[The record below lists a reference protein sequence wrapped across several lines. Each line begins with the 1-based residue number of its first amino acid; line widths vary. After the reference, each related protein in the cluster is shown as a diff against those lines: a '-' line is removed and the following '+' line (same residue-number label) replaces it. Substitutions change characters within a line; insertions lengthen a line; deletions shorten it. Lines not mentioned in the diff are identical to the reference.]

1 MTTPR
6 ASPIAAAAREARS
19 IPSRRARLSPRF
31 GSWRDLGV
39 LAVIVAMAGSGAVT
53 LALIMLGPVYASPL
67 NPPPSIVAAAG
78 APLSDRD
85 SERQLQRDYDQTVPA
100 LVASYDRLERKLDR
114 AEERLEAIQNAQRDL
129 EALKT
134 YTVAIA
140 TGLGALIL
148 GVVAQITQSWMN
160 GRMLK
165 DGRHAD

>member
-6 ASPIAAAAREARS
+6 ASPMVAPRARALPAHRS
-19 IPSRRARLSPRF
+19 TEPSRF
-31 GSWRDLGV
+31 GTWRDMGV
-39 LAVIVAMAGSGAVT
+39 LSVIVAMAGSGAVT
-53 LALIMLGPVYASPL
+53 LALVMLGPVYAGPL
-67 NPPPSIVAAAG
+67 NPPPPMVAAAG

-85 SERQLQRDYDQTVPA
+85 IDRQLQRDYDQTVPA

-165 DGRHAD
+165 GKNSAD